1 MHNFSVTFLL
11 QIGLNTKVGS
21 KPLFHA
27 GHDTRCSKT
36 TVFSNFP
43 KRDFDTYLYDV
54 YIIRKSKMFVAISSR
69 LIHNIAWTMYL
80 KEVAVLSSKESGNN
94 CKY

>member
-1 MHNFSVTFLL
+1 MHNFSVMFLL
-11 QIGLNTKVGS
+11 QIGLNAKVCS

-36 TVFSNFP
+36 TIFSNFP
-43 KRDFDTYLYDV
+43 KGDFDTYLYDV
-54 YIIRKSKMFVAISSR
+54 YIIRKTISSR